1 MDDNRKKLIDNPLPH
16 AVDSY
21 KEKPGDD
28 VVDRTGQHFYVP
40 LSEIKE
46 NDFDLTFDRYKAFHY
61 QEEEYEP
68 PKDLLKKLLE
78 CEKEIKEG
86 MEELN
91 RMIQ

>member
-1 MDDNRKKLIDNPLPH
+1 MDNPLPH

-21 KEKPGDD
+21 KEKLRDD
-28 VVDRTGQHFYVP
+28 VVDRTSQHFYVP
-40 LSEIKE
+40 VSEIKE
-46 NDFDLTFDRYKAFHY
+46 NDFDLTFDGYKALHY
-61 QEEEYEP
+61 QAEEYEP